1 MIKKTLRILHKFLK
15 VVISVRPLVIP
26 QFSTALTLM
35 TLDRQH
41 GKKILILYIEE
52 LGFVQYILPI
62 VEALKKKTPPISY
75 YITTDYI
82 SYKTELAPFHV
93 PGNRVFHP
101 SLASRLW
108 PADMFLSASVY
119 GKGPKNAVKINV
131 SHNQPV
137 KIESY
142 PKEQMLNYDVH
153 FLTGPLHREQYENML
168 QKLGIEHEN
177 IRLLDIGYPKSDA
190 LLIGSYDKADV
201 LRNLGLDPEIPV
213 VLYAPAWDPG
223 ASLRSFGEKVI
234 EKLLDLKTINVIVKL
249 HPVSYTPRTSQ
260 HFEFY
265 TGGVDWVEKF
275 SRFDTLPNFK
285 HVIDFLID
293 PLLRASDVMV
303 TDISSVALEFI
314 VLDRPVIYIDCPEYF
329 DKTLKMPAWN
339 TDPEYVRNNP
349 RANAGRHVGLV
360 VEDLDKLADAVQR
373 SFDNPDELSGK
384 RKALARSLLY
394 NHGKG
399 AEAAANA
406 ILALLKL

>member
-1 MIKKTLRILHKFLK
+1 
-15 VVISVRPLVIP
+15 
-26 QFSTALTLM
+26 
-35 TLDRQH
+35 
-41 GKKILILYIEE
+41 
-52 LGFVQYILPI
+52 
-62 VEALKKKTPPISY
+62 
-75 YITTDYI
+75 
-82 SYKTELAPFHV
+82 
-93 PGNRVFHP
+93 
-101 SLASRLW
+101 
-108 PADMFLSASVY
+108 MFLSASVY

-153 FLTGPLHREQYENML
+153 FLTVPLHREQYENML